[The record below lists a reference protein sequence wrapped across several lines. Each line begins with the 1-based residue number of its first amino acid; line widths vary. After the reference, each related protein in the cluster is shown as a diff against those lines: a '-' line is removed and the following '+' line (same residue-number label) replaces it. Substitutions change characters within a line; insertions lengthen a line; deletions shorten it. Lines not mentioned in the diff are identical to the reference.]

1 MERDKGNQIQKGL
14 IMGKIVKKVI
24 GILIILTM
32 SLSMITAVF
41 ADSSCEIELSNIEYL
56 LKKGSR
62 MVNLSALSNKME
74 LEVKLKNTSST
85 AQTVKVRVDGYKD
98 GKIVAAETK
107 TSGAVSIPAGAVS
120 DTITVKMGNVKTSCD
135 TLKVFAV
142 CGGKEKNIAVFPYI
156 SLGIKLNGKELTE
169 YSDDKDEYNVV
180 LDTPYPYFEVEKRGS
195 KQDNLNGG
203 FDYKLPY
210 TRVITVSQTGKDAE
224 HKLSDRTITI
234 NMDTTSPAIP
244 HIYNENMIFMVTSG
258 NKTDQQKYDMKA
270 TVWKDMSGYKNDI
283 DKVYDSWAGK
293 GLKIV
298 SKWDK
303 GRLTELPQG
312 VANVVNNRNFTI
324 KFVPEVINAVAGAN
338 LCLFGSDNSN
348 FRIFVKKDSGKVYFK
363 FANAKY
369 TPEMVSVNIAEA
381 QGREN
386 AITVDSTGNV
396 KWYIDGVQ
404 KSAMIYDLSVGTNIG
419 KITLSDVKEG
429 NKGYTVISELKF
441 FNKALSQ
448 AELNASDLINPDNT
462 MATWY
467 SNVETGISI
476 CGNIKNGASLGADE
490 VKYFCLSNDAFVE
503 ANKTKIAATVNSGI
517 VKSELSQ
524 DFTSYNKV
532 AKLTEAAIIS
542 AKGTT
547 NGENIATDEL
557 VSYIKNTFS
566 DDISGL
572 LDVID
577 ESAVAGI
584 KNAVNSANLGTSAQ
598 FDSFIMEQ
606 LIIESIVNPINY
618 EPDNVASRII
628 KYQNDLG
635 LNIGGF
641 EKLTPS
647 RQAEIALAVVAA
659 KPTTKAGLES
669 VIKSQMSA
677 APTAPTAG
685 GANAG
690 GGGGGGGG
698 LPTVPASGDP
708 EKNESH
714 TVVIAGFHDMAGS
727 EWAGEALTYMV
738 EKGYVSGVGDGN
750 FAPKNN
756 ITRSEF
762 VAIIAR
768 CEAFDETDLGESIFD
783 DVPTDFWGY
792 KNIMAAYQ
800 NGIISGVGER
810 TFNPNGNITRQD
822 IAVILYN
829 VYKRYHVQ
837 EEEDAEFSDW
847 NSISD
852 YAKEAVGK
860 LHALKILNGYGSEFA
875 PSGLC
880 TRAEAVQAIY
890 SYLKAVN
897 R

>member
-1 MERDKGNQIQKGL
+1 MVI
-14 IMGKIVKKVI
+14 IMGRNFKRIV
-24 GILIILTM
+24 GILVILTM

-62 MVNLSALSNKME
+62 KVNLSALSNKME
-74 LEVKLKNTSST
+74 LELKLKNTSGA
-85 AQTVKVRVDGYKD
+85 AQTVTVRVDGYKD
-98 GKIVAAETK
+98 GKIVAGMTK
-107 TSGAVSIPAGAVS
+107 TSSPVSIPAGAVS
-120 DTITVKMGNVKTSCD
+120 DTVSVKMGNVKTNCD

-142 CGGKEKNIAVFPYI
+142 CGNKEKNIAVFPYI
-156 SLGIKLNGKELTE
+156 SLGIKLNGKELEE
-169 YSDDKDEYNVV
+169 YSDDKDVYNVV

-210 TRVITVSQTGKDAE
+210 TRIITVSQTGKDAE

-244 HIYNENMIFMVTSG
+244 HIYNENMIFMATSS
-258 NKTDQQKYDMKA
+258 NNTDQQKYDMKA
-270 TVWKDMSGYKNDI
+270 TVWKDLSGYRNDI
-283 DKVYDSWAGK
+283 DKVYDSWANG

-298 SKWDK
+298 SKWDAA
-303 GRLTELPQG
+303 RLTALPQG
-312 VANVVNNRNFTI
+312 VTNVVNSKNFTI
-324 KFVPEVINAVAGAN
+324 KFVPEVVNAVTGAN
-338 LCLFGSDNSN
+338 LCLFGSDNAD
-348 FRIFVKKDSGKVYFK
+348 FRIFVKKDSGKIYFK
-363 FANAKY
+363 FANAQY
-369 TPEMVSVNIAEA
+369 TPEMVSVNITEA

-386 AITVDSTGNV
+386 AITVDSAGNV
-396 KWYIDGVQ
+396 KWYIDGVE
-404 KSAMIYDLSVGTNIG
+404 KSAKTYDLSSGANVGR
-419 KITLSDVKEG
+419 ITLTDVKEG

-441 FNKALSQ
+441 FDKPLSQ
-448 AELNASDLINPDNT
+448 AELSASDLINPDNT

-467 SNVETGISI
+467 SNVETGMTI

-503 ANKTKIAATVNSGI
+503 ANKTKIAQTVNGGI

-524 DFTSYNKV
+524 DFLSYNKV

-547 NGENIATDEL
+547 SGENIATDEL
-557 VSYIKNTFS
+557 VSYIQNTFS
-566 DDISGL
+566 EDISGL
-572 LDVID
+572 LDVVD
-577 ESAVAGI
+577 DSTVAGI

-598 FDSFIMEQ
+598 FDSFVREQ
-606 LIIESIVNPINY
+606 LLLASIANPKDY
-618 EPDNVASRII
+618 EPDNVAARII
-628 KYQNDLG
+628 KYKNDLG

-641 EKLTPS
+641 ESLTPS

-669 VIKSQMSA
+669 IIKSKMSA
-677 APTAPTAG
+677 TVTTPTAG
-685 GANAG
+685 GSNG
-690 GGGGGGGG
+690 GGGGGGI
-698 LPTVPASGDP
+698 PTVPGGQEP
-708 EKNESH
+708 ENNETP
-714 TVVIAGFHDMAGS
+714 TVIIAGFNDMQGS
-727 EWAGEALTYMV
+727 EWVAEALTYMV
-738 EKGYVSGVGDGN
+738 EKGFVSGVGDGK

-768 CEAFDETDLGESIFD
+768 CEAFEESETAESAFD

-792 KNIMAAYQ
+792 KSIMAAYQ

-810 TFNPNGNITRQD
+810 IFNPGGNITRQD

-829 VYKRYHVQ
+829 VYKRYNEQ
-837 EEEDAEFSDW
+837 EESDTGFSDW
-847 NSISD
+847 NSVSD

-875 PSGLC
+875 PNGLC

-890 SYLKAVN
+890 SYIKAVN